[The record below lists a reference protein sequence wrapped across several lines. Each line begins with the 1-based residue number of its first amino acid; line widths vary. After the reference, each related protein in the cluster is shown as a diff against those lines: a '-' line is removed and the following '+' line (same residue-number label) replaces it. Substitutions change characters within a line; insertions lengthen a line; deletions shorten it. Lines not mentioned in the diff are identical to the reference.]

1 MKRMLFYCLLAAG
14 ITSFSGCDKSDD
26 VSVSNVNTV
35 AQSGNWRIAYFSDDG
50 RDETSNYTSDRFV
63 FGAGGAATVTSGA
76 STFSGIWSSYKDDGV
91 TKLNLDFTTP
101 ARLLELTDDWDVV
114 EVNNNMISLR
124 DVSGGSGGTDWLR
137 FER

>member
-1 MKRMLFYCLLAAG
+1 MRRIIFFSLLFAG
-14 ITSFSGCDKSDD
+14 FASWTGCEKTDD
-26 VSVSNVNTV
+26 ISVSNVSTV
-35 AQSGNWRIAYFSDDG
+35 AQTGNWRIAYFSDDG

-63 FGAGGAATVTSGA
+63 FGSGGTITATAGA
-76 STFSGIWSSYKDDGV
+76 STFTGNWASYKDDGV
-91 TKLNLDFTTP
+91 TKLNIDFTAP